1 MTKETWEEVTRDGA
15 YAQELDW
22 YAVDSKGNIAMFSAI
37 MNAPIPDKV
46 KNSYDNYI
54 GLRQLVNSLPKTTS
68 FVLTT
73 TEQGN
78 FSDWTSYAEKGL
90 FAFDFQDVHRA
101 SAKNQYDLIAR
112 PILPL
117 NFSDI
122 NIPTNLLDALV
133 KLDCDFLNG
142 DLQIELIE

>member
-1 MTKETWEEVTRDGA
+1 MTKETWEEIIRDGA

-22 YAVDSKGNIAMFSAI
+22 YAIDSKGNIAMFSAI
-37 MNAPIPDKV
+37 MNAPIPNKV
-46 KNSYDNYI
+46 KKSYDNYI
-54 GLRQLVNSLPKTTS
+54 GLRQLINSLPKSTS

-90 FAFDFQDVHRA
+90 FAFDFQDVHRTIV
-101 SAKNQYDLIAR
+101 KNQYDLIAR

-117 NFSDI
+117 NFRDI

-133 KLDCDFLNG
+133 KLDCDFLKG
-142 DLQIELIE
+142 DLQTELIE